1 MEEGGTSD
9 FGPNDPVM
17 WRLLTFPLLTVGAIS
32 GHVFAGGMI
41 LALRCDYCTMASGIR
56 FMCMSELTFGA
67 SLPKL
72 INMGLM
78 DEAGGH
84 KAASRSWG
92 LIKECILRLIL
103 ESCQS
108 YKPVVQPKEAEKK
121 IGIGGETV
129 SKPSYRPYHPVTY
142 CMYHNTG

>member
-67 SLPKL
+67 SLPSSFNCVL
-72 INMGLM
+72 V
-78 DEAGGH
+78 
-84 KAASRSWG
+84 SR
-92 LIKECILRLIL
+92 ILHPQHLRDTVWLD
-103 ESCQS
+103 
-108 YKPVVQPKEAEKK
+108 AELGK
-121 IGIGGETV
+121 
-129 SKPSYRPYHPVTY
+129 S
-142 CMYHNTG
+142 